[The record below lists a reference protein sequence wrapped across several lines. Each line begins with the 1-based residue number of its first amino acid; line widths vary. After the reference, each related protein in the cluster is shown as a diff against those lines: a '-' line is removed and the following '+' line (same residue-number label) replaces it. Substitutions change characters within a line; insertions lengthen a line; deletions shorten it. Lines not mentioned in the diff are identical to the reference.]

1 MVRHEY
7 SQIFEEK
14 KTLKNEF
21 VILTIFLLLMIWDDV
36 SNIAKDYEFT
46 NLRSER
52 KSLNDRNENFVS
64 INDKTWW
71 QGCPPESDSMPN
83 FFNSPQIARIKKTK
97 MWPNSTGDS
106 KTCHVLRFLRFDFY
120 KLHDQSPIYAIV
132 DFSYCMR
139 LRFCMLT
146 LLTKVVW

>member
-1 MVRHEY
+1 M
-7 SQIFEEK
+7 
-14 KTLKNEF
+14 
-21 VILTIFLLLMIWDDV
+21 
-36 SNIAKDYEFT
+36 EFT

-120 KLHDQSPIYAIV
+120 KLYDQSPIYDIV
-132 DFSYCMR
+132 DFSYCTIPE
-139 LRFCMLT
+139 LDACYNFNPNVAT
-146 LLTKVVW
+146 